1 MFIYFN
7 VTYLQLH
14 TTDWQI
20 KCIELNCIY
29 SPLIYFAEHAERH
42 DLTPVIT
49 SDQPLWWKSLAIQLS
64 QPEGSPIRRLILI
77 LGAFHMEMSFLSR
90 IGHLMAGSGIK
101 ELFEMIYARKA
112 VKQIMS
118 GKAISRAVCAH
129 LLLDAVLNGLL
140 LYKSMDVPLPCTAGV
155 EQDDAES
162 SDKTTCTNSDLKAA
176 DSLYDEL
183 IAMTK
188 DADEV
193 ANDKAI
199 ARIQAIRY
207 GHMDT
212 LAKEPTAI
220 LWIQYLDMIRILR
233 NFFTAER
240 LGNWYLHLEA
250 VSEMLPYLA
259 ASGHSLYT
267 KSASIYLSS
276 MANLPNDHPVVHQHF
291 VEGLHVAR
299 RSDHAWAGL
308 STDVMIEQV
317 LIYAQHENKWR
328 SDQRQRN
335 D

>member
-1 MFIYFN
+1 
-7 VTYLQLH
+7 
-14 TTDWQI
+14 
-20 KCIELNCIY
+20 
-29 SPLIYFAEHAERH
+29 
-42 DLTPVIT
+42 
-49 SDQPLWWKSLAIQLS
+49 
-64 QPEGSPIRRLILI
+64 
-77 LGAFHMEMSFLSR
+77 MEMSFLSS
-90 IGHLMAGSGIK
+90 IGHLMAGSRIK
-101 ELFEMIYARKA
+101 ELFEMIIYARKA

-129 LLLDAVLNGLL
+129 LLLDAILNGLL
-140 LYKSMDVPLPCTAGV
+140 LYISMDVPLPCAVGV

-162 SDKTTCTNSDLKAA
+162 SDKTSCTNSDLKAA

-183 IAMTK
+183 IDMTK

-299 RSDHAWAGL
+299 RSDHA

-317 LIYAQHENKWR
+317 LIYAQHENKWG

>member
-1 MFIYFN
+1 
-7 VTYLQLH
+7 
-14 TTDWQI
+14 
-20 KCIELNCIY
+20 
-29 SPLIYFAEHAERH
+29 
-42 DLTPVIT
+42 
-49 SDQPLWWKSLAIQLS
+49 
-64 QPEGSPIRRLILI
+64 
-77 LGAFHMEMSFLSR
+77 MEMSFLSS

-101 ELFEMIYARKA
+101 ELFEIIYARKA

-140 LYKSMDVPLPCTAGV
+140 LYTLVDVPLPCAAGV

-162 SDKTTCTNSDLKAA
+162 PDKTPCTNSDLIAA

-193 ANDKAI
+193 TNDKAI
-199 ARIQAIRY
+199 ARIHAIGY
-207 GHMDT
+207 GHMDI

-250 VSEMLPYLA
+250 VS
-259 ASGHSLYT
+259 LYT

-276 MANLPNDHPVVHQHF
+276 MANLPNDHPLVHQHF

-308 STDVMIEQV
+308 STDVMIKQV
-317 LIYAQHENKWR
+317 LIYPQHENKWR

>member
-1 MFIYFN
+1 
-7 VTYLQLH
+7 
-14 TTDWQI
+14 
-20 KCIELNCIY
+20 
-29 SPLIYFAEHAERH
+29 
-42 DLTPVIT
+42 
-49 SDQPLWWKSLAIQLS
+49 
-64 QPEGSPIRRLILI
+64 
-77 LGAFHMEMSFLSR
+77 MEMSFLSS
-90 IGHLMAGSGIK
+90 IGHILAGSGIK

-140 LYKSMDVPLPCTAGV
+140 LYKSMDVPLPCAAGV

-162 SDKTTCTNSDLKAA
+162 SDKTPCTNSDLKAA
-176 DSLYDEL
+176 DSRYDEL

-220 LWIQYLDMIRILR
+220 VWIQYLDMIRILR

-240 LGNWYLHLEA
+240 LGNWCLHIEA

-259 ASGHSLYT
+259 ASGHSLYR